1 MGAGSR
7 CPRTRGE
14 PSPQGRTHRGGLSL
28 ALAGGLDRRGPS
40 VARSKTASC
49 PQVWHKWESH
59 VAHRPCPPPETKA
72 TGPQGHRRCPA
83 TPQGPG
89 PGGGTGSTRAVWGLG
104 PLRRSLQRG
113 ALSRPPARPP
123 ARPPSRPSCLAS
135 GILPEAAPDRRDR
148 HEGHTGRV
156 TAPGL
161 PEEVPWALDG
171 DPRVSASPENAQ
183 AASPLS
189 PQVVS
194 PQTHRCQD
202 SLPGTTSAV
211 RWALPSSSP
220 TPGPGL
226 LQGAG
231 RGPTCRGPP
240 AGHGL
245 SFLTQARGRPPPGH
259 MPRRYLGHR
268 GQASLGRLPLAVCGC
283 PGERPW
289 ASVAGREG
297 GSGSAPDAAPL
308 PPPESSG
315 PAAPVPPGLRVPLGL
330 RSSALRARPES
341 RVPAKHRGAA
351 ASPPPVLW
359 LVGGGHLP
367 EQGRWPGP
375 SSLRCGVRAAAVHGV
390 PSGGGAGPEPLPT
403 PTAGLAGASPLTC
416 LNTQRAAGPGGHSAF

>member
-1 MGAGSR
+1 MPQDPRGALPTGSHPPR
-7 CPRTRGE
+7 RAQSCPRRRAR
-14 PSPQGRTHRGGLSL
+14 PQGTQCRSQQNGFLSPGLAQVGVARCTQTLPTSRDKGHWTPGPQ
-28 ALAGGLDRRGPS
+28 AMSSHPPGPRAGRRDRQHAGGLGFG
-40 VARSKTASC
+40 AS
-49 PQVWHKWESH
+49 E
-59 VAHRPCPPPETKA
+59 
-72 TGPQGHRRCPA
+72 
-83 TPQGPG
+83 
-89 PGGGTGSTRAVWGLG
+89 AV
-104 PLRRSLQRG
+104 
-113 ALSRPPARPP
+113 PPAWGTFTSSC
-123 ARPPSRPSCLAS
+123 ASSAGVSCLAS

-211 RWALPSSSP
+211 RWASPSSSP

-297 GSGSAPDAAPL
+297 GSGSAPAAAPL

-315 PAAPVPPGLRVPLGL
+315 PATPVPPGLRVPLGL

-375 SSLRCGVRAAAVHGV
+375 SSLRCGARAAAVHGV

-403 PTAGLAGASPLTC
+403 PAAGLAGASPLTC